1 MNINLFF
8 LFFNK
13 LGYFLILELI
23 PSYKYNIWAS
33 ITVANGKYSKHLS
46 IKEKIDG
53 WASFISSF
61 KIFILICV
69 VIMLN
74 MIFVLLL
81 NYLGIWEKKK
91 LIYII

>member
-1 MNINLFF
+1 
-8 LFFNK
+8 
-13 LGYFLILELI
+13 
-23 PSYKYNIWAS
+23 
-33 ITVANGKYSKHLS
+33 LS